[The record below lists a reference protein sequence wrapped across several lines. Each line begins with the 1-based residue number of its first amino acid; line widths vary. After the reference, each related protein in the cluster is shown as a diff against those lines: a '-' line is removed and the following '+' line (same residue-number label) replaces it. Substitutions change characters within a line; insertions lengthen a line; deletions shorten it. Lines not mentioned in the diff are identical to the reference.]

1 VPAAED
7 GWPGAVCAWML
18 LVAIEHRVRVKAP
31 AENLSPAMH
40 ILLVRRLPGGDHRLL
55 DFGPVGVRHRLGSPA
70 LAAGNCSC
78 WHEPKYPPPGGPWL
92 AAVLAGRHYPAET
105 KRWQNPPAATAR
117 PTTCRPAST
126 DVGDRTAHRQP
137 APRIRWLL
145 FRAVLIQGARA
156 QGYHE
161 LPPPASRVLQDG
173 PQLA

>member
-31 AENLSPAMH
+31 AENLSPAMY

-78 WHEPKYPPPGGPWL
+78 WHEPKYPPPGGSWL
-92 AAVLAGRHYPAET
+92 AAVLAGRHYSAET
-105 KRWQNPPAATAR
+105 KRWQTHQPLPQGPR
-117 PTTCRPAST
+117 PVAQLLLTS
-126 DVGDRTAHRQP
+126 VI
-137 APRIRWLL
+137 APRTGSPRRG
-145 FRAVLIQGARA
+145 FA
-156 QGYHE
+156 GYC
-161 LPPPASRVLQDG
+161 SGQS
-173 PQLA
+173 